1 VKRYY
6 LTLLGLTIAL
16 SACSAVASTP
26 STDQIVS
33 EIYTQGAQTL
43 VAMNTPASSPTPLP
57 VSTSTPT
64 PKPTLNPPTAAPTIV
79 SLNVP
84 IMEAHGVYVSWQPD
98 ADIRV
103 DYALCNSSAYFEDT
117 TIPDGTE
124 FTPGESFEKIWTIQN
139 TGFCAWKANYM
150 VRFFNGDSMSGLDTE
165 IGKAVAS
172 GRQAKISIT
181 LTAPALEGTYTGY
194 WILADEYGTA
204 FGMPFYVQ
212 IVVEN

>member
-1 VKRYY
+1 VKRYFVLA
-6 LTLLGLTIAL
+6 LTLAVAL
-16 SACSAVASTP
+16 SACSAATPTP

-43 VAMNTPASSPTPLP
+43 VALNTPASSPTPLP

-64 PKPTLNPPTAAPTIV
+64 PTPTLFLPTTAPTIV
-79 SLNVP
+79 PLNVS
-84 IMEAHGVYVSWQPD
+84 MDAHTVHMAWQPD
-98 ADIRV
+98 TDIRV
-103 DYALCNSSAYFEDT
+103 DYALCNSSAYFEDVT
-117 TIPDGTE
+117 VPDGTE
-124 FTPGESFEKIWTIQN
+124 FAPGESFEKIWTIQN

-150 VRFFNGDSMSGLDTE
+150 VRFFTGDSMSGLDTE
-165 IGKAVAS
+165 IGRTVWS
-172 GRQAKISIT
+172 GRDAKISIA

-212 IVVEN
+212 LVVEN